1 MFVVF
6 KRLVAV
12 ALGFLCVSA
21 STLVA
26 AKGGRGG
33 GGSHG
38 GSGSSTDCATHVSTK
53 SQCVKLGKTWMSI
66 GSFVEIIILGVCI
79 TAAIVVVVLAKLG
92 IIKVP
97 QKPGPGTA
105 QAQAQPDAAAA
116 AAEDAETLK
125 DLENQALI
133 PLTPLS
139 PPPPTASASAT
150 TTTST
155 KEMEPLVSST
165 SDQPYGSPPYQSTKG
180 LANNNEATF
189 PTLDS
194 PPPPPY
200 HAPSR
205 TTGAS

>member
-6 KRLVAV
+6 KRLAVV
-12 ALGFLCVSA
+12 ALVFLCVSA
-21 STLVA
+21 STFVT

-38 GSGSSTDCATHVSTK
+38 GSGSSTDCATHK
-53 SQCVKLGKTWMSI
+53 NQCVKLGKTWMSV
-66 GSFVEIIILGVCI
+66 GSFVEIIILGVCVI
-79 TAAIVVVVLAKLG
+79 AAIVVVVLTKLG

-97 QKPGPGTA
+97 QKPGPGT
-105 QAQAQPDAAAA
+105 AQAQPDAAAA

-139 PPPPTASASAT
+139 PPPTSTATASATA
-150 TTTST
+150 ST

-165 SDQPYGSPPYQSTKG
+165 SDQPYGLPPQQTKG
-180 LANNNEATF
+180 LGNNNKATF
-189 PTLDS
+189 QTLDS
-194 PPPPPY
+194 PPPPY
-200 HAPSR
+200 HAPSQ